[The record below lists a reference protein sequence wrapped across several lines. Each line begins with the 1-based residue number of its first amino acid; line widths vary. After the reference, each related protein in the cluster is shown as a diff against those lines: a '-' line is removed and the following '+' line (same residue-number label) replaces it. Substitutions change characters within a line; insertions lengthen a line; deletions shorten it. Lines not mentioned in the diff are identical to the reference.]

1 MGASK
6 KKGGAKSQKSAP
18 KKKEKNEL
26 FVVKDAIA
34 KEDDL
39 SDHSDSLN
47 EEVLERASKKKG
59 GAKSQ
64 KSPPKKKQKNEIFVV
79 KDAIAKE
86 DDLSDHSDSMSEEE
100 LLEHEGFDGDEQ
112 DFGSGSDIFSDGD
125 DPLAND
131 FLQGSDDEGIMFLD
145 VYGLCSIYF
154 FILII

>member
-18 KKKEKNEL
+18 T
-26 FVVKDAIA
+26 
-34 KEDDL
+34 
-39 SDHSDSLN
+39 
-47 EEVLERASKKKG
+47 
-59 GAKSQ
+59 
-64 KSPPKKKQKNEIFVV
+64 KKQKNELFVV

>member
-1 MGASK
+1 MGTSK

-59 GAKSQ
+59 AAKSQ

-100 LLEHEGFDGDEQ
+100 FDGDEQ